1 VPIGELGGGEQADE
15 KSGFVSLIWRS
26 KWSMNQSQRRAGERV
41 GMLWSGAADHTTH
54 RKSLPCS
61 LLRHVTF
68 LPLVKTYIARY
79 PVGAAVVANCWA
91 GTGLPQLASTG
102 KPYLCHYVFRSPGQ
116 YRPGAGKPAW
126 QTIAVPS
133 WHHHGIFINFG
144 FSFSLDYDGKKSGY
158 FLSFF
163 AFIIFSHSFLRA

>member
-79 PVGAAVVANCWA
+79 ASQLYLRRATLSNNCLSLIYISHFNQDRMQLCIPFRQKHKKIKSDKEVFIK
-91 GTGLPQLASTG
+91 GL
-102 KPYLCHYVFRSPGQ
+102 
-116 YRPGAGKPAW
+116 
-126 QTIAVPS
+126 
-133 WHHHGIFINFG
+133 NFG
-144 FSFSLDYDGKKSGY
+144 GAK
-158 FLSFF
+158 
-163 AFIIFSHSFLRA
+163 FI